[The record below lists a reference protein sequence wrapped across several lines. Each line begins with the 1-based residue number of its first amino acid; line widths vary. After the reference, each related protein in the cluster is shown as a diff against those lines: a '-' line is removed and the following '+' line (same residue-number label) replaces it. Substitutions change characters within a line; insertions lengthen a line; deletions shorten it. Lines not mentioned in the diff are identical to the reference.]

1 MTTPDAL
8 STPFF
13 RSAVNY
19 RTLASAITVYLGG
32 YLLISALSGQL
43 AYSLSGSSRNPI
55 ELTAFLVLQALF
67 AVLVVVVGLMLAAA
81 PMATRMI
88 AAAIVIVSALIVIFT
103 QAVSLTGALG
113 AGAIPSRMVFGNAH
127 FMLVFAIGAAWLI
140 VRAARI
146 GWLALIAAFV
156 LIPVPYTL
164 VLANIPSIIT
174 QMVVLALSAIIG
186 AAIIIAGRPLRD

>member
-127 FMLVFAIGAAWLI
+127 FMLVFAIGAGWLI
-140 VRAARI
+140 ARAARI

-164 VLANIPSIIT
+164 VLASIPSIIT